1 MKSFSPHARVS
12 LFVAVVIA
20 LVALLLLMMR
30 VQAPTH
36 SLDDVRNTISNVAS
50 STQALLPSFSLTDD
64 TPDGKP
70 GMTRVRPPGF
80 ICGERNAIC
89 IAESYQRMTVENP
102 ISVTGTAIAF
112 ENTIQWRVE
121 DRPGRTIDRGTIT
134 YSSQDTGTPGEFRLR
149 EFFFHPPTGSA
160 TGTLTFFT
168 YSAKDGSEQDQLT
181 IPGQFQSFKVTRAN
195 VYLRPEGSTT
205 DCSKVEAWEVGFP
218 KTLIPTEA
226 TLRRL
231 LAIQPEERFG
241 TKSKP
246 LLSVLPAGVEL
257 RSLVV
262 SKGTA
267 TATFSSTLQDGVSG
281 SCRVGAIR
289 AQIERT
295 LKQFPG
301 VARVLIRVEGVPEGQ
316 ELQP

>member
-1 MKSFSPHARVS
+1 MKTLSPHARVS

-20 LVALLLLMMR
+20 LVALLLLVMR
-30 VQAPTH
+30 VQAPTR
-36 SLDDVRNTISNVAS
+36 SLEDVRNTISTVAS
-50 STQALLPSFSLTDD
+50 STQAFIPSFSVGDGS
-64 TPDGKP
+64 PDGKP
-70 GMTRVRPPGF
+70 GVARIRPPGF

-102 ISVTGTAIAF
+102 LSVTGTAIAF
-112 ENTIQWRVE
+112 ENTLQWRIE
-121 DRPGRTIDRGTIT
+121 DQPGRTVDRGTIT
-134 YSSQDTGTPGEFRLR
+134 YSSQDVGSPGEFALR
-149 EFFFHPPTGSA
+149 EFFFHPPTGSV

-168 YSAKDGSEQDQLT
+168 YSAKDGSEQDRLT
-181 IPGQFQSFKVTRAN
+181 IPVQFQPFKVTRAN
-195 VYLRPEGSTT
+195 VYLRPQSATT

-231 LAIQPEERFG
+231 LAIQPEEKFG
-241 TKSKP
+241 TRSKP
-246 LLSVLPAGVEL
+246 LVSVLPAGVEL

-262 SKGTA
+262 NKGTA
-267 TATFSSTLQDGVSG
+267 TATFSSALQDGVSD
-281 SCRVGAIR
+281 SCRVTAIR

-295 LKQFPG
+295 MKQFSG
-301 VARVLIRVEGVPEGQ
+301 VIRVVIRVEGLPEGK